1 MFFLR
6 TQPNTSST
14 SKAQSLRA
22 RRLSV
27 HHHHPG
33 WNRSQH
39 PATGTLD
46 LINAL
51 TTPTLSVWVKWKI
64 WGWKQPEQKRSKWAK
79 NGCLEEL
86 FSHGDFPAAAAAAV
100 FKLKERPGSG
110 MWGYVPSLPERIVST
125 EKISTTEIRVIIF
138 QLKWGSA
145 AANLSASERSERKGE
160 RSTWWGW
167 GFFFMSPIWAR
178 SSLLYYLTVRV
189 YFILLLA
196 ITSSPI

>member
-39 PATGTLD
+39 PATVTLG

-51 TTPTLSVWVKWKI
+51 TTPTVSVWVKWKI
-64 WGWKQPEQKRSKWAK
+64 WGWKQPGQKRSKWAK

-86 FSHGDFPAAAAAAV
+86 FSHGDFPAAGAAV

-110 MWGYVPSLPERIVST
+110 MWGYVPSLPERVVST
-125 EKISTTEIRVIIF
+125 EKISTTEIKVIIF

-160 RSTWWGW
+160 RSTWWRW
-167 GFFFMSPIWAR
+167 GFFLWVQYE
-178 SSLLYYLTVRV
+178 LDQVYY
-189 YFILLLA
+189 
-196 ITSSPI
+196 IT

>member
-14 SKAQSLRA
+14 SKAQSLWA

-39 PATGTLD
+39 PATGTLG

-51 TTPTLSVWVKWKI
+51 TTPTVSIWVKWKI
-64 WGWKQPEQKRSKWAK
+64 WGWKQPGQKRSKWAK

-86 FSHGDFPAAAAAAV
+86 FSHGDFPAAGAAV

-110 MWGYVPSLPERIVST
+110 MWGYVPSLPERVVST
-125 EKISTTEIRVIIF
+125 EKISTTEIKVIIF

-167 GFFFMSPIWAR
+167 GFFLWVQYE
-178 SSLLYYLTVRV
+178 LDQVYY
-189 YFILLLA
+189 
-196 ITSSPI
+196 IT